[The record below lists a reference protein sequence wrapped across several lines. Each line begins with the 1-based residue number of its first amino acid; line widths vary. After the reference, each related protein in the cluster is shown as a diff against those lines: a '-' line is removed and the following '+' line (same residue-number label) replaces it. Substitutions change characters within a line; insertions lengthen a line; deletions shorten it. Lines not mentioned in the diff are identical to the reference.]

1 MRFTQWQKQGEEG
14 DRADKEEG
22 GICSRK
28 GFLQIFKV
36 VIEGI
41 VWCVRLPHLFSKC
54 MFDWIRL
61 MMEVT
66 CALDFK
72 EKVRGLGLWLGW

>member
-1 MRFTQWQKQGEEG
+1 MW
-14 DRADKEEG
+14 D
-22 GICSRK
+22 
-28 GFLQIFKV
+28 
-36 VIEGI
+36 
-41 VWCVRLPHLFSKC
+41 VRLPHLFSEC

-72 EKVRGLGLWLGW
+72 EKVRGLGL